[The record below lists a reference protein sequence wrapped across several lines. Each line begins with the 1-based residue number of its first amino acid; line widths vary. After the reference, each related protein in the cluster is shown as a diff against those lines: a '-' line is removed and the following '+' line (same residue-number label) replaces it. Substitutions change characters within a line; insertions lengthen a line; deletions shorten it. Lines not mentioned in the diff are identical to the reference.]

1 MKINKPNHICKY
13 SKCNL
18 GEDGGAKHY
27 YACDYCD
34 RTNAW
39 RSSACCIE
47 HYELYIQEVLE
58 SRSKGNKTDVLPRR
72 TDLEKDGII
81 QLLET
86 PVEEVKKKT
95 EEELKDYLDENT
107 TLDDAIE
114 KINEEIDK
122 KPRNRKRRKS

>member
-58 SRSKGNKTDVLPRR
+58 ARSKGNKIDVLPRR
-72 TDLEKDGII
+72 TDLENVEIERI
-81 QLLET
+81 LEA
-86 PVEEVKKKT
+86 PIEEVKKKT
-95 EEELKDYLDENT
+95 EEELKDYLDNNT
-107 TLDDAIE
+107 TLDEVIETINTEIE
-114 KINEEIDK
+114 KK
-122 KPRNRKRRKS
+122 SRNRRKRKS

>member
-58 SRSKGNKTDVLPRR
+58 SRSKGNKIDVLPNR
-72 TDLEKDGII
+72 TDKSKDEVVE
-81 QLLET
+81 LLET
-86 PVEEVKKKT
+86 PAEEVKKRT
-95 EEELKDYLDENT
+95 EEELSEYLEDNKSLDEAIKEINT
-107 TLDDAIE
+107 
-114 KINEEIDK
+114 EIDK
-122 KPRNRKRRKS
+122 KPRNRKKRK